1 MKKSSKFAAIA
12 LAACM
17 VAPMA
22 MAAVPFTA
30 SAASIEITGI
40 GAEQHDFE
48 VYQIFKGD
56 LVSGKLSNLVWGSGI
71 TAYNSTSVTAGSKAD
86 DAIVAAMKRYRCKK
100 HCQQDHTGYRMQNC
114 FFEQP
119 QSDN

>member
-1 MKKSSKFAAIA
+1 MKKSGKFAAIA

-22 MAAVPFTA
+22 MAAVSFTA
-30 SAASIEITGI
+30 SAASIEVTGI
-40 GAEQHDFE
+40 GAEQHNFE

-71 TAYNSTSVTAGSKAD
+71 TAYNSTSVIAGSKAD
-86 DAIVAAMKRYRCKK
+86 DAIVTAMSGTDARSIVSKITLGTACK
-100 HCQQDHTGYRMQNC
+100 TV
-114 FFEQP
+114 
-119 QSDN
+119 S

>member
-22 MAAVPFTA
+22 MVAVPFTA

-40 GAEQHDFE
+40 GAEPLT
-48 VYQIFKGD
+48 K
-56 LVSGKLSNLVWGSGI
+56 S
-71 TAYNSTSVTAGSKAD
+71 
-86 DAIVAAMKRYRCKK
+86 
-100 HCQQDHTGYRMQNC
+100 
-114 FFEQP
+114 
-119 QSDN
+119 

>member
-71 TAYNSTSVTAGSKAD
+71 TAYNAHLLLPAQ
-86 DAIVAAMKRYRCKK
+86 R
-100 HCQQDHTGYRMQNC
+100 RMM
-114 FFEQP
+114 P
-119 QSDN
+119 L